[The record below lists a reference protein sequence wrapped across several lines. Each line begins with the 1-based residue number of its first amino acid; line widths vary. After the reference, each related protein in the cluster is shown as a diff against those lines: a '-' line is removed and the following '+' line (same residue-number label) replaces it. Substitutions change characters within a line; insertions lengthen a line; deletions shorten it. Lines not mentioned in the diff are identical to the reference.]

1 MGIRNFYKVVTP
13 LFPKCRFHFA
23 HTNTTSTTNSTLS
36 TTTSTGQYDHIAL
49 DFNNMLYSGN
59 TLTHVEFVRHCVRQ
73 ASKAVSRNLLA
84 TKTLYF
90 ALDGAA
96 PAAKMVHQRA
106 KRVDDADSLRRDL
119 LFYGVRESSA
129 SSIELTPGTELM
141 QSVADA
147 LSYSACSHLVR
158 SATRL
163 RAPAVAVFVD
173 GSSVA
178 GEGESKIFAHLHARL
193 RENERTLIVSGD
205 SDVVLCALLTG
216 RKHIDVLSTNGGAAA
231 VGYSLDA
238 LRGEVAALLQCPPGD
253 DALLSRLIDDFCLF
267 SILLGTDFTPPLQH
281 YNFADTIHHYVRIRA
296 SDPSRFVYDREA
308 DSIDVD
314 MLLRCLV
321 AKSPASTLDETKR
334 YLMFSELFGSLVP
347 ESVKVPPNAESFL
360 YGVQWTLN
368 YLSGNLADDRFFC
381 KQFSAIAYE
390 DIVAWAQQTNTR
402 RTDVVKRKPRN
413 PLLSASALIALC
425 PLRYAGLVPVALRQ
439 LHRDVSHEL
448 DCALAA
454 TMQLPGVDVGPYT
467 AVLDSINER
476 VEGVAAGTLQLPSS
490 GPASTAPARSL
501 SFLRSVSKHGSVSHF
516 ERDETGKHF
525 YAWPRIPRALPE
537 VHTRTGIVH
546 RQV

>member
-13 LFPKCRFHFA
+13 LFPKCRLHFT
-23 HTNTTSTTNSTLS
+23 HSHSTPSHSSSGNVSN
-36 TTTSTGQYDHIAL
+36 GQYDHIAL
-49 DFNNMLYSGN
+49 DFNNMLYSGS

-73 ASKAVSRNLLA
+73 ASKAVARNLLA

-96 PAAKMVHQRA
+96 PAAKMVHQRS

-147 LSYSACSHLVR
+147 LSYSACSHLMR

-173 GSSVA
+173 GSSVP
-178 GEGESKIFAHLHARL
+178 GEGENKIFAHLHARM
-193 RENERTLIVSGD
+193 RDNERTLIVSGD

-216 RKHIDVLSTNGGAAA
+216 RKHIDLLSSNGGAAA

-238 LRGEVAALLQCPPGD
+238 LRAEIATLLQCPPGD
-253 DALLSRLIDDFCLF
+253 DALLARLIDDFCLF
-267 SILLGTDFTPPLQH
+267 AILLGTDFTPPIQH
-281 YNFADTIHHYVRIRA
+281 YSFADSIAQYVRVRA
-296 SDPSRFVYDREA
+296 SDPTRFVYDRES
-308 DSIDVD
+308 DTIDVE
-314 MLLRCLV
+314 LLLKCIV
-321 AKSPASTLDETKR
+321 AKAPMSTLDESKR
-334 YLMFSELFGSLVP
+334 FLMFSERFGSLVP

-390 DIVAWAQQTNTR
+390 DLVAWAQQTNTR
-402 RTDVVKRKPRN
+402 RTDVVKQMPRN
-413 PLLSASALIALC
+413 PLLSASALLALC
-425 PLRYAGLVPVALRQ
+425 PLRYAGLVPLALRQ
-439 LHRDVSHEL
+439 LHREVSHEL

-454 TMQLPGVDVGPYT
+454 TMQLPGIDVGPFT
-467 AVLDSINER
+467 AALDSINER
-476 VEGVAAGTLQLPSS
+476 VEHVALETLQIPSS
-490 GPASTAPARSL
+490 GPSSTTPSRSL
-501 SFLRSVSKHGSVSHF
+501 SFLRSVSKQGSVSHF
-516 ERDETGKHF
+516 ERDETGKHL

-537 VHTRTGIVH
+537 VHTRTGIIH
-546 RQV
+546 RQL